1 MGPSRFTHLSH
12 AAVPRRSLFAAHPGF
27 ALFWLARGA
36 SGIAFQ
42 MQAVAVGWQMYALT
56 HRTFMLGMV
65 GLAQFVPMVF
75 CVLPA
80 GHIADRHERRT
91 VSAIALA
98 LQAAGIAFLAW
109 GSHAEWLTS
118 GMIFAA
124 VALVG
129 AARSFER
136 PASQALLPSLVPE
149 DEFPRA
155 LALSSAIFQAAAI
168 AGPAL
173 GGLLYTLG
181 AERVYEVSAVLAFSA
196 ALALALIRIER
207 PERPRQPATLA
218 SVFSGIHYIRSQP
231 VILGSISLDLF
242 AVLLGGATALLPAY
256 ARDILR
262 VGTRGLGAL
271 RAAPA
276 VGSLALSGW
285 LARHPLRRH
294 VGRKMFG
301 AVILFGAATCVF
313 GLSRSFALSFAA
325 LFVLG
330 AADCV
335 SVVVR
340 SSLVQLQ
347 TPDEMRGRVSAV
359 NSLFIG
365 TSNQL
370 GEFESGL
377 TAAWWGTV
385 PATVIGGL
393 GSILVAFLWM
403 RLFPALAR
411 RDRLDTKGEA

>member
-1 MGPSRFTHLSH
+1 MTTAPTS
-12 AAVPRRSLFAAHPGF
+12 ARSLFRSHPGF
-27 ALFWLARGA
+27 AFLWLARGS
-36 SGIAFQ
+36 SGLAYQ
-42 MQAVAVGWQMYALT
+42 MVGVAVGWQIYAMT
-56 HRTFMLGMV
+56 HSTFMLGLV

-75 CVLPA
+75 CTLPA
-80 GHIADRHERRT
+80 GHVADRYERRLS
-91 VSAIALA
+91 SAVALV
-98 LQAAGIAFLAW
+98 LQGLAVGFLAW
-109 GSHAEWLTS
+109 GSQQGWLTS
-118 GMIFAA
+118 AMIFAA
-124 VALVG
+124 VAVAG
-129 AARSFER
+129 GARSFER

-149 DEFPRA
+149 IEFPRA
-155 LALSSAIFQAAAI
+155 LALTAAIFQFSAI
-168 AGPAL
+168 VGPAL
-173 GGLLYTLG
+173 GGLLYGLG
-181 AERVYEVSAVLAFSA
+181 PARVYELAAGLAFLSA
-196 ALALALIRIER
+196 MAMAMIRIEQ
-207 PERPRQPATLA
+207 PERPRPSATLA
-218 SVFSGIHYIRSQP
+218 SVFSGIHYIRKQP

-262 VGTRGLGAL
+262 VGSRGLGAL

-276 VGSLALSGW
+276 LGSLALSGW
-285 LARHPLRRH
+285 LARRPLRRH
-294 VGRKMFG
+294 VGRKMFS
-301 AVILFGAATCVF
+301 AVLIFGIATCVF
-313 GLSRSFALSFAA
+313 GLSRSFALSFAS
-325 LFVLG
+325 LVVLG

-393 GSILVAFLWM
+393 GTLVVALLWM
-403 RLFPALAR
+403 RLFPELAQ
-411 RDRLDTKGEA
+411 RDQLAAKSEA